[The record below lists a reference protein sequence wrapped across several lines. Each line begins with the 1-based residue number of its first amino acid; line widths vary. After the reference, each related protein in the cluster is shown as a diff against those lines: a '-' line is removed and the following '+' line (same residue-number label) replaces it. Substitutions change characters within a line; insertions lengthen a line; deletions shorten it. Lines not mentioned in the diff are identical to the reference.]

1 MKIIALTGAK
11 GSGKDTVGDIMQ
23 ALSTSIDYV
32 VGWRVPVK
40 KIAFAD
46 PIKRQIEHI
55 FNLNTNN
62 NDQYDLFKR
71 SVLNYNI
78 ADQETRSVEARHV
91 VREIGMLMR
100 SYDDKQYVNYVR
112 AAINNDPN
120 AVWVITDLRFD
131 NEYMMLREMGAIITK
146 IVRPQVDSDG
156 HITERGFGDH
166 MVDKII
172 MNDGN
177 MEYLETRVEWTM
189 NSISKEWA

>member
-23 ALSTSIDYV
+23 ALSIPSDYAS
-32 VGWRVPVK
+32 WRVPVK
-40 KIAFAD
+40 RIAFAD

-55 FNLNTNN
+55 FNLSTSN

-71 SVLNYNI
+71 SVLNYDI
-78 ADQETRSVEARHV
+78 AEQETRSVEARHV

-100 SYDDKQYVNYVR
+100 SYDEKQFVNYVR
-112 AAINNDPN
+112 AAITNDPN
-120 AVWVITDLRFD
+120 AIWVITDLRFD

-146 IVRPQVDSDG
+146 IVRPQVYSDG

>member
-23 ALSTSIDYV
+23 ALSISCDYAS
-32 VGWRVPVK
+32 WRVPVK
-40 KIAFAD
+40 RIAFAD

-55 FNLNTNN
+55 FNLSTSNY
-62 NDQYDLFKR
+62 DQYDLFKR
-71 SVLNYNI
+71 SVLNYDI
-78 ADQETRSVEARHV
+78 AEQETRSVEARHV

-100 SYDDKQYVNYVR
+100 SYDEKQFVNYVR
-112 AAINNDPN
+112 AAINNDPD
-120 AVWVITDLRFD
+120 AIWVITDLRFD

>member
-11 GSGKDTVGDIMQ
+11 GSGKDTVCDLMQ
-23 ALSTSIDYV
+23 ALSTPIDYA
-32 VGWRVPVK
+32 GWRVPVRR
-40 KIAFAD
+40 IAFAD
-46 PIKRQIEHI
+46 PIKRQIDHI
-55 FNLNTNN
+55 FNLNTSS

-78 ADQETRSVEARHV
+78 AEQETRSVEARHV

-100 SYDDKQYVNYVR
+100 SYDDKQFVNYVR
-112 AAINNDPN
+112 AAINDEPDV
-120 AVWVITDLRFD
+120 VWVITDLRFD

-146 IVRPQVDSDG
+146 VIRPQVDSDG

>member
-11 GSGKDTVGDIMQ
+11 GSGKDTVGNIMQ
-23 ALSTSIDYV
+23 ALSIPSDYAS
-32 VGWRVPVK
+32 WRVPVK
-40 KIAFAD
+40 RIAFAD

-55 FNLNTNN
+55 FNLSTSN

-71 SVLNYNI
+71 SVLSYDI
-78 ADQETRSVEARHV
+78 AEQETRSVEARHV

-100 SYDDKQYVNYVR
+100 SYDEKQFVNYVR
-112 AAINNDPN
+112 AAITNDPN
-120 AVWVITDLRFD
+120 AIWVIPDLRFD